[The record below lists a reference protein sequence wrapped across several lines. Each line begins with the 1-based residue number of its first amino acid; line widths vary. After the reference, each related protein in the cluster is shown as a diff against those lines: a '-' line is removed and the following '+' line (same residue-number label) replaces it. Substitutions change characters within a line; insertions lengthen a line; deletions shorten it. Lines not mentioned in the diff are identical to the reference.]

1 MNKYKPPKIWTWDK
15 ENGGKFSKINRPFS
29 GSTHQKKLP
38 VGKHPFQLYSQGT
51 PNGIKVTILLE
62 ELLEIGIDDAEYDA
76 WLVEIGKGDQFS
88 SGFVEIN
95 PNSKIPVLV
104 CPDGQTIFETV
115 AIVTHLIEKFPQLAP
130 HTCSSER
137 NLLWQYLAMI
147 ATSIYAGYHR
157 QFYSHRYAPKDV
169 AEDVGK
175 LAAQDRET
183 AYNFINMKLNPYLLG
198 ENKSAVDYYLYM
210 VTRWDPSIDNL
221 LNDKDNLGKFLI

>member
-1 MNKYKPPKIWTWDK
+1 MKKYVVI
-15 ENGGKFSKINRPFS
+15 GRPRA
-29 GSTHQKKLP
+29 GSLIAEFLLTAANVEYEFKNISIEEAQQDEFKSIS
-38 VGKHPFQLYSQGT
+38 PF
-51 PNGIKVTILLE
+51 
-62 ELLEIGIDDAEYDA
+62 
-76 WLVEIGKGDQFS
+76 
-88 SGFVEIN
+88 
-95 PNSKIPVLV
+95 SKIPVLV

-130 HTCSSER
+130 HSSSSQR

-183 AYNFINMKLNPYLLG
+183 AYNYINMKLNPYLLG
-198 ENKSAVDYYLYM
+198 ENKSAVDYYLFM

-221 LNDKDNLGKFLI
+221 LNDKDNLGKFIAQMKEDDVVKKVLLSHKL

>member
-1 MNKYKPPKIWTWDK
+1 MKKYIVI
-15 ENGGKFSKINRPFS
+15 GRPRA
-29 GSTHQKKLP
+29 GSLIAEFLLTAANVEYEFKNISIEEAQLDEFKSIS
-38 VGKHPFQLYSQGT
+38 PF
-51 PNGIKVTILLE
+51 
-62 ELLEIGIDDAEYDA
+62 
-76 WLVEIGKGDQFS
+76 
-88 SGFVEIN
+88 
-95 PNSKIPVLV
+95 SKIPVLV

-169 AEDVGK
+169 AEEVGK

-183 AYNFINMKLNPYLLG
+183 AYKYINMKLNPYLFG
-198 ENKSAVDYYLYM
+198 RKQISGG
-210 VTRWDPSIDNL
+210 L
-221 LNDKDNLGKFLI
+221 LFVYGNEMGPYCR

>member
-1 MNKYKPPKIWTWDK
+1 MKKYVVI
-15 ENGGKFSKINRPFS
+15 GRPRA
-29 GSTHQKKLP
+29 GSLIAEFLLTAANVEYEFKNISIEEAQQDEFKSIS
-38 VGKHPFQLYSQGT
+38 PF
-51 PNGIKVTILLE
+51 
-62 ELLEIGIDDAEYDA
+62 
-76 WLVEIGKGDQFS
+76 
-88 SGFVEIN
+88 
-95 PNSKIPVLV
+95 SKIPVLV

-130 HTCSSER
+130 HSSSPQR

-157 QFYSHRYAPKDV
+157 QFYPHRYAPKDV

-183 AYNFINMKLNPYLLG
+183 AYNYINTKLNPYLLG

-221 LNDKDNLGKFLI
+221 LNDKDNLGKFISHMKEDDAVKKVLSFHKL

>member
-1 MNKYKPPKIWTWDK
+1 MIAEFLLTAANVEYEFKNISIEEAQQDEFKSI
-15 ENGGKFSKINRPFS
+15 SPF
-29 GSTHQKKLP
+29 
-38 VGKHPFQLYSQGT
+38 
-51 PNGIKVTILLE
+51 
-62 ELLEIGIDDAEYDA
+62 
-76 WLVEIGKGDQFS
+76 
-88 SGFVEIN
+88 
-95 PNSKIPVLV
+95 SKIPVLV

-130 HTCSSER
+130 HSSSSER

-183 AYNFINMKLNPYLLG
+183 ANNIFSKTLCNGFIKVLNCRIPLNTVNFFVIISIYL
-198 ENKSAVDYYLYM
+198 KQPQTFFCKTFPV
-210 VTRWDPSIDNL
+210 
-221 LNDKDNLGKFLI
+221 